1 MELDTDGT
9 YSDLILA
16 SLDDLSTNNDACNGA
31 PQQLANGLYRLSEL
45 SAIVALELDKSGI
58 FKDVIS
64 TSLDTLS
71 ANDKTCTGAPQQA
84 VNGAYR
90 CVELMAVMAYSKA

>member
-1 MELDTDGT
+1 MAIIAMELDTDGT

-45 SAIVALELDKSGI
+45 SSIVALELD
-58 FKDVIS
+58 VIA

-71 ANDKTCTGAPQQA
+71 ANDNTCTGAPQQA

-90 CVELMAVMAYSKA
+90 CVERMALKAYSKA